1 LGGFSIFGVFQESK
15 KNRVKIGLW
24 QSWVQKR
31 IKPLSMWS
39 KQMTRL
45 LNMYYSLATQLY
57 INGHNFPFKHW
68 IRLKFL
74 QKILKVLF
82 PIELKFY
89 SNQTLGRVLITPR
102 SYNAY
107 WDFSYTR
114 LGLCYFTHTFKL
126 VIWV

>member
-1 LGGFSIFGVFQESK
+1 
-15 KNRVKIGLW
+15 
-24 QSWVQKR
+24 
-31 IKPLSMWS
+31 
-39 KQMTRL
+39 
-45 LNMYYSLATQLY
+45 MYYSLATQLY
-57 INGHNFPFKHW
+57 INGHNFQFKHW
-68 IRLKFL
+68 IRLIFL

-82 PIELKFY
+82 SIELKFY
-89 SNQTLGRVLITPR
+89 SNQTLERVLITPR